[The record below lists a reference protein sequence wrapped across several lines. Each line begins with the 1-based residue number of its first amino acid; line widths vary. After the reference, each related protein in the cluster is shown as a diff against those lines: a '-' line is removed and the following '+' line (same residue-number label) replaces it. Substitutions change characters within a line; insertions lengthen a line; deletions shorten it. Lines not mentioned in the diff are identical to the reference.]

1 MVKARCVG
9 SDGVREEE
17 EDKEEEE
24 GYVVCRSTELRWEG
38 VIDVAVAHITWTLV
52 S

>member
-9 SDGVREEE
+9 SGGVREEE
-17 EDKEEEE
+17 EEEEE

-38 VIDVAVAHITWTLV
+38 VIDVAVAHIT
-52 S
+52 